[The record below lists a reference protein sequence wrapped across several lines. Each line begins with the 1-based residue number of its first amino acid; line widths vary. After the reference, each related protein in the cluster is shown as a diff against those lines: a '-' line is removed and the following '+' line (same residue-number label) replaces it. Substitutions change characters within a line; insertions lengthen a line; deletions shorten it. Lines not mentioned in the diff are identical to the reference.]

1 MKILVV
7 EDNPIAAH
15 HLVRTL
21 EKMSHEAHHEGD
33 GARAWQALQE
43 QHFDMIISDW
53 EMPEVDGLELCRM
66 VRSRQGVPYIYY
78 ILLTVKEGKDN
89 RYIGLEA
96 GADDFLVKPL
106 DPTELMARLEVASR
120 ILGMQEQLASTV
132 LSLDVAKKRFSELFM
147 GLPIAGMTIDA
158 NGKIQEWNRACVSLL
173 GIQDAMLFESD
184 FLEVFAP
191 VGMEGALQPQIDGLL
206 KGYDVVDFEW
216 HYTQPNGSLKHLLWN
231 AIPLTNT
238 QGIINGALHTL
249 IDITNLKRT
258 EQQVRQYSAQL
269 ERNQEE
275 LRSINELLQ
284 KQASTDAL
292 TGLNNH
298 RAFQETYAQ
307 EYQRTLRYHL
317 PLSVVMVDVDY
328 FKQYNDSFGH
338 PAGDEVL
345 KAIGGILKEAAR
357 TSDYA
362 ARYGG
367 EEFVLILSN
376 TTKENAEVVAER
388 VRKSIESHAW
398 TLRPITASIGISSL
412 RLDTLT
418 SAQLLEEAD
427 QALYQSKR
435 SGRNRVT
442 CFAPKR
448 EQGAEQAA

>member
-7 EDNPIAAH
+7 EDNRIAAH

-33 GARAWQALQE
+33 GAKAWQALQE
-43 QHFDMIISDW
+43 QRFDMIISDW
-53 EMPEVDGLELCRM
+53 EMPEVDGLELCRR
-66 VRSRQGVPYIYY
+66 VRSQHDTPYIYY
-78 ILLTVKEGKDN
+78 ILLTAKEGKDD
-89 RYIGLEA
+89 RYTGLQA

-132 LSLDVAKKRFSELFM
+132 LSLDVAQKRFSELFM

-158 NGKIQEWNRACVSLL
+158 QGKIREWNRACAALL
-173 GIQDAMLFESD
+173 GISDAMLLECD

-191 VGMEGALQPQIDGLL
+191 VGMEEALQTQVDGLL
-206 KGYDVVDFEW
+206 KGFDVVDFEW
-216 HYTQPNGSLKHLLWN
+216 HFAQPNGTLKHLLWN
-231 AIPLTNT
+231 AIPLTDAR
-238 QGIINGALHTL
+238 GVINGALHTL

-292 TGLNNH
+292 TGLYNH
-298 RAFQETYAQ
+298 RAFQETFVQ
-307 EYQRTLRYHL
+307 EYQRTLRYQL
-317 PLSVVMVDVDY
+317 SLSVVMLDVDY

-345 KAIGGILKEAAR
+345 KAIGGILKESAR
-357 TSDYA
+357 GSDYA

-376 TTKENAEVVAER
+376 TTNDNAAVVAER
-388 VRKSIESHAW
+388 VRQSIESYAW
-398 TLRPITASIGISSL
+398 TLRPVTASIGISSL

-435 SGRNRVT
+435 AGRNRVT
-442 CFAPKR
+442 CFAPKI
-448 EQGAEQAA
+448 EQAAEQAA